1 MASRS
6 LNKVLLIGNL
16 GADPEVRTTPSGISV
31 ATIRIATSTTWKD
44 QSGNPQEKTEWHR
57 VILWR
62 GLADIAQKYLRKGN
76 SVFIEGKMQT
86 RSWEDNNGQ
95 KRYVTEVV
103 ADQLIMLGGSQS
115 SSGGYDAQ
123 IPPPDDMAFPDTP
136 TANPNKSVP
145 PAADQVGDDSA
156 DLPF

>member
-16 GADPEVRTTPSGISV
+16 GADPEVRTTPSGIQV
-31 ATIRIATSTTWKD
+31 ATIRIATSTSWKD

-62 GLADIAQKYLRKGN
+62 GLADIAQKYLKKGN
-76 SVFIEGKMQT
+76 SVFIEGKLQT
-86 RSWEDNNGQ
+86 RSWEDNSGQ
-95 KRYVTEVV
+95 KRYVTEIV
-103 ADQLIMLGGSQS
+103 ADQLLMLGGSQGG
-115 SSGGYDAQ
+115 GGYDAQ
-123 IPPPDDMAFPDTP
+123 IPPPDENAFPAQP
-136 TANPNKSVP
+136 SANPQSGVSP
-145 PAADQVGDDSA
+145 MADQDSGDND

>member
-16 GADPEVRTTPSGISV
+16 GADPEVRTTPSGIQV
-31 ATIRIATSTTWKD
+31 ATIRIATSTSWKD
-44 QSGNPQEKTEWHR
+44 QNGNPQEKTEWHR

-62 GLADIAQKYLRKGN
+62 GLADIAQKYLKKGN
-76 SVFIEGKMQT
+76 SVFIEGKLQT
-86 RSWEDNNGQ
+86 RSWEDNSGQ
-95 KRYVTEVV
+95 KRYVTEVI
-103 ADQLIMLGGSQS
+103 ADQLLMLGGTSG
-115 SSGGYDAQ
+115 GGYDHS
-123 IPPPDDMAFPDTP
+123 IPPPDDSAFSDTP

-145 PAADQVGDDSA
+145 PMADQSGDEGD